1 MYIFETLLNFFPL
14 FTFIL
19 WNEFP
24 CEQLLQL
31 DQITLYLDLVGRS
44 ARLTTDGGPAYSPQ
58 EAISLSSYFYCT
70 TNPSIYTLIYPMPC

>member
-1 MYIFETLLNFFPL
+1 MYSFETLLNYSPL
-14 FTFIL
+14 FTFIS

-24 CEQLLQL
+24 CELLLQL
-31 DQITLYLDLVGRS
+31 DQITLYLDLVGRG

>member
-1 MYIFETLLNFFPL
+1 MYSFETLLNYSPL
-14 FTFIL
+14 FTFIS

-31 DQITLYLDLVGRS
+31 DQITLYLDLVGRE

-58 EAISLSSYFYCT
+58 EAISLPSYFYCT